1 MKSWQIS
8 NTYEMPLSRTRWLYS
23 LKLSIITLITKKLSR
38 IHHQNI
44 SFSTREKH
52 IRTALLAVHF
62 QSNLPQTVSSST
74 IELNRFLAKM
84 ASEQRNKN
92 TITLKGSSQ
101 LVAEYL
107 SKSSNLTVECISWP
121 INTLNSLQKQHCV
134 GILWG

>member
-1 MKSWQIS
+1 MIIFTKTFNNHTNYKKIKQDSSTKYLILYPRK
-8 NTYEMPLSRTRWLYS
+8 TYTV
-23 LKLSIITLITKKLSR
+23 
-38 IHHQNI
+38 H
-44 SFSTREKH
+44 
-52 IRTALLAVHF
+52 TALLAVHF

-107 SKSSNLTVECISWP
+107 SKSSNLTVECIS
-121 INTLNSLQKQHCV
+121 
-134 GILWG
+134 